1 MEKLDASELKRV
13 AKRCR
18 LAVLRTVAGS
28 GAGHVGGPL
37 SMMDILVT
45 LYFNHLDVRP
55 DDPTWGDRD
64 RFVLSKGHAAIGYY
78 SVLAER
84 GFFPVAELKTFDK
97 GDSRLQGHPDMTKTP
112 GVDAS
117 TGSLGQGLSYAA
129 GIALAAK
136 KAGKRFR
143 TWALLGDGEI
153 QEGQVW
159 EAARFAHLYELD
171 NLVAILD
178 HNGLQQYGLPPA
190 EADRGDRREPWRDL
204 DPGAIFAA
212 FGWRVLTV
220 DGHDVEALDAVMT
233 EAAEATGQ
241 PTVIVARTVK
251 GKGFSLSENNHLWHA
266 NVPNATDLELAEQEL
281 AEQVDDQLEGVAR

>member
-1 MEKLDASELKRV
+1 MERLEASELSAIAR
-13 AKRCR
+13 RCR

-55 DDPTWGDRD
+55 DEPAWADRD

-78 SVLAER
+78 AVLAER
-84 GFFPVAELKTFDK
+84 GYFAVEELATFDK
-97 GDSRLQGHPDMTKTP
+97 GASRLQGHPDMTKTP

-117 TGSLGQGLSYAA
+117 SGSLGQGLSYAA
-129 GIALAAK
+129 GIALGARM
-136 KAGKRFR
+136 AGQGFR

-153 QEGQVW
+153 QEGQIW
-159 EAARFAHLYELD
+159 EAARFAQAYGLD

-178 HNGLQQYGLPPA
+178 HNGLQQYGLPA
-190 EADRGDRREPWRDL
+190 GSEDRADRREPWRGL

-220 DGHDVEALDAVMT
+220 DGHDVAALDAVMT
-233 EAAEATGQ
+233 EAEAADGR
-241 PTVIVARTVK
+241 PTVIIARTVK
-251 GKGFSLSENNHLWHA
+251 GKGFSLAENNHVWHA
-266 NVPNATDLELAEQEL
+266 NVPNAADIALADQEL
-281 AEQVDDQLEGVAR
+281 AAVEGGAR

>member
-1 MEKLDASELKRV
+1 MTRLGTDELERI
-13 AKRCR
+13 ARRCR
-18 LAVLRTVAGS
+18 LAVLRTVHGS

-45 LYFNHLDVRP
+45 LYFNHLDIRP
-55 DDPTWGDRD
+55 DDPTWAERD

-84 GFFPVAELKTFDK
+84 GFFHVDELATFDK
-97 GDSRLQGHPDMTKTP
+97 GASRLQGHPDMTKTP

-117 TGSLGQGLSYAA
+117 SGSLGQGLSYAA
-129 GIALAAK
+129 GIALGAR
-136 KAGKRFR
+136 KAGKAFR

-153 QEGQVW
+153 QEGQIW

-178 HNGLQQYGLPPA
+178 HNGLQQFGLPPG
-190 EADRGDRREPWRDL
+190 EVDRGDRREPWRDL
-204 DPGAIFAA
+204 DPGAIFEA
-212 FGWRVLTV
+212 FGWRVLRV
-220 DGHDVEALDAVMT
+220 DGHDLAALDAAMT
-233 EAAEATGQ
+233 EAVEATGR

-251 GKGFSLSENNHLWHA
+251 GKGFSLSENKHAWHA
-266 NVPNATDLELAEQEL
+266 TVPSAADVDQAVRELGEPEEA
-281 AEQVDDQLEGVAR
+281 VR

>member
-1 MEKLDASELKRV
+1 MPRLDTTELTRI
-13 AKRCR
+13 AARCR

-55 DDPTWGDRD
+55 DEPTWADRD
-64 RFVLSKGHAAIGYY
+64 RFVLSKGHAAVGYY
-78 SVLAER
+78 AVLAER
-84 GFFPVAELKTFDK
+84 GFFPVEELVTFDK

-129 GIALAAK
+129 GIALGAK
-136 KAGKRFR
+136 RAGKTFR
-143 TWALLGDGEI
+143 TWTLLGDGEI

-178 HNGLQQYGLPPA
+178 HNGLQQYGLPGG
-190 EADRGDRREPWRDL
+190 EGDRGDRREPWRDL

-212 FGWRVLTV
+212 FGWRVLDV
-220 DGHDVEALDAVMT
+220 AGHDIDALDQAMT
-233 EAAEATGQ
+233 EAAQATGR
-241 PTVIVARTVK
+241 PTIIVARTVK
-251 GKGFSLSENNHLWHA
+251 GKGFSLSENSHAWHA
-266 NVPNATDLELAEQEL
+266 TVPSAAQVTLAEQEL
-281 AEQVDDQLEGVAR
+281 EGAAR